1 MGKSFKSF
9 IKDEEAKKRKQNI
22 IQSEEK
28 KVEKVLRKQIE
39 VVDEEVQDVE
49 LDTETYL
56 KYVSN
61 AEK

>member
-1 MGKSFKSF
+1 MSKSFKSF
-9 IKDEEAKKRKQNI
+9 VKDEEAKKRKQNI

-28 KVEKVLRKQIE
+28 KVEKILRKQIE
-39 VVDEEVQDVE
+39 VVDEEVQDIE

>member
-1 MGKSFKSF
+1 MSKSFKSF

-22 IQSEEK
+22 VQSEEK
-28 KVEKVLRKQIE
+28 KVEKILRKEIE
-39 VVDEEVQDVE
+39 VVDEEVQDIE
-49 LDTETYL
+49 LDKETYL